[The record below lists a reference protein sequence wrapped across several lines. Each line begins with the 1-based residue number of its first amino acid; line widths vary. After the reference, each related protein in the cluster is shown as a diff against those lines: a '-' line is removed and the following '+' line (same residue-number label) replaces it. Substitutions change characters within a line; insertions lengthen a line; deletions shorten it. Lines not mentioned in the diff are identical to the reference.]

1 MRGGC
6 GATKTGQRMPR
17 PHGLQRAHTRA
28 SPGARPMRPARGPT
42 DASARSVRV
51 QSASL
56 RKRGVPSASVSS
68 NIASGRTQRLR
79 SLGHSC
85 S

>member
-1 MRGGC
+1 
-6 GATKTGQRMPR
+6 
-17 PHGLQRAHTRA
+17 
-28 SPGARPMRPARGPT
+28 MRPARGPT